1 MYSRCPGQESRNLG
15 VEVFKCPGC
24 GADVEIFSDE
34 MRFRCRKCGTMVVR
48 KEVAPSCLD
57 WCDAAQNASAKVNSA
72 SSISPARA
80 TKTNSSW

>member
-1 MYSRCPGQESRNLG
+1 VYSRCPGQESRNLR

-48 KEVAPSCLD
+48 KEVAPSCFD
-57 WCDAAQNASAKVNSA
+57 WCDAAQKCLGEGKFSELNKPGAGDKNE
-72 SSISPARA
+72 
-80 TKTNSSW
+80 

>member
-1 MYSRCPGQESRNLG
+1 MYSRCPGSEGRNLG

-34 MRFRCRKCGTMVVR
+34 MHFRCKKCGTMVVR

-57 WCDAAQNASAKVNSA
+57 WCKAAEKCLGEEKSAGNKQPGAADN
-72 SSISPARA
+72 
-80 TKTNSSW
+80 K

>member
-1 MYSRCPGQESRNLG
+1 MYNSCPGQERRNLQ

-48 KEVAPSCLD
+48 KEVAPACLD
-57 WCDAAQNASAKVNSA
+57 WCKMAEKGLDQGGQ
-72 SSISPARA
+72 SPKGNKA
-80 TKTNSSW
+80 